1 MTTLVVGG
9 VLPSVPMR
17 TPFTP
22 PLPTAMWF
30 WGAAETVP
38 GSSTRMRAGE
48 LSLLTCGV
56 TSSVELSS
64 ISMLSEP
71 GVTFTCCNWL
81 CALDAE
87 AGFAALRWLIHGYGH
102 EITSADVK
110 PGDRIV
116 IGEEQSAGE
125 STANPFM
132 PNFGGKKK

>member
-9 VLPSVPMR
+9 VLPAVPRR

-87 AGFAALRWLIHGYGH
+87 AGFAAGAAAGLAAAAVDALADCDPG
-102 EITSADVK
+102 ITAGFTAGAGA
-110 PGDRIV
+110 PGV
-116 IGEEQSAGE
+116 GLSG
-125 STANPFM
+125 
-132 PNFGGKKK
+132 